1 MHTLT
6 QYTHLP
12 RPHPEAH
19 SSPLSLTDSPTLGHN
34 HLFFLTHIF
43 THTHTHRPSHSRPHA
58 CVHPLTSSYSPSTPH
73 NMLTHTFTL
82 ISDHPHFLT
91 GTLTLL
97 LIHSHT
103 LRHAHS
109 HTPHVLTLPDSQAFC
124 LSHSLMS
131 MFFCPFECFSVLF
144 CFGRTERLVGS

>member
-1 MHTLT
+1 MHTHAAHT
-6 QYTHLP
+6 PSMPTP
-12 RPHPEAH
+12 R
-19 SSPLSLTDSPTLGHN
+19 SSLFTPLSLTASPTLGHN
-34 HLFFLTHIF
+34 HLFFLTH
-43 THTHTHRPSHSRPHA
+43 
-58 CVHPLTSSYSPSTPH
+58 TSSHTLTPTGPHIHILMPVFIHSQILTHSPSTPH

-103 LRHAHS
+103 FHHVHS
-109 HTPHVLTLPDSQAFC
+109 HTLTPRADSLPDSQAFC

-131 MFFCPFECFSVLF
+131 MFF
-144 CFGRTERLVGS
+144 